1 MSNNKDFKVKNG
13 ILPTSYQEGL
23 GTVTISGS
31 TATLDLSTGSV
42 FDLTPTSD
50 VQVTL
55 SNPAASGT
63 VSQATLLLK
72 AEESTGVGS
81 TFSTTLYTGN
91 GGTQT
96 ITNGIDLAG
105 EGGFVWTKD
114 RTGSGNNWV
123 WDTERG
129 ATKSLATNTTN
140 AENTRSNGLTAFN
153 SNGFTLG
160 DYSGINANNNN
171 FVSWTWRKSPKFFT
185 MVTWSGNS
193 TMGRTISHDLG
204 ADVGLILIK
213 AVDNADAWYAL
224 HKDSNMLVLNQTS
237 AEYSVATTAD
247 YFGDGTNIVRPTS
260 TEFTIGSDAGINGNG
275 YNYIAYLFAH
285 ETDANSRIKCG
296 SYTGNG
302 SNTGPVINLGWEPQ
316 WLMFKNISA
325 SSRESVA
332 CDWIVVDNVRGIEP
346 SMRKL
351 EPNTSDAEA
360 GQGAGLNV
368 TSTGF
373 QIDDFNRVLNFSG
386 DTFIYVAIRNSS
398 IPTITYDP
406 ALEWPNGTAPTAPAD
421 GETDVITFNTSD
433 GGTTY
438 SAVQAIDGAK

>member
-105 EGGFVWTKD
+105 EGGLVWQKSRENAD
-114 RTGSGNNWV
+114 DHRLS
-123 WDTERG
+123 DTERG
-129 ATKSLATNTTN
+129 VNKTLRTNSTG
-140 AENTRSNGLTAFN
+140 AEFDVSGSNSVSQFN
-153 SNGFTLG
+153 SNGFV
-160 DYSGINANNNN
+160 SGLSDPFFSGEDVA
-171 FVSWTWRKSPKFFT
+171 SWTFRKAPKFFT

-285 ETDANSRIKCG
+285 DTDASSIIKCG

-302 SNTGPVINLGWEPQ
+302 QADGPEINLGFEPQ
-316 WLMFKNISA
+316 WLLTKNT
-325 SSRESVA
+325 SS
-332 CDWIVVDNVRGIEP
+332 VDNWKLVDNMRGMVSGGTDAI
-346 SMRKL
+346 L
-351 EPNTSDAEA
+351 AANTSTTEA
-360 GQGAGLNV
+360 YNSAQYINP
-368 TSTGF
+368 TPTGF
-373 QIDDFNRVLNFSG
+373 KIVATNVEYNANGS
-386 DTFIYVAIRNSS
+386 TYIYMAIRNSS

-406 ALEWPNGTAPTAPAD
+406 ALEWPGGTAPTAPAD